1 MPRPV
6 DAGPK
11 PGSESSTRK
20 GSDRRTSWTLR
31 RDDGTTK
38 QVGPNHK
45 GPGGHTPHDVLSA

>member
-1 MPRPV
+1 MPRSV

-11 PGSESSTRK
+11 PGSESTTRK

-38 QVGPNHK
+38 QVGPNHR
-45 GPGGHTPHDVLSA
+45 GPGGHTPQDVMSG